1 MISRIYNSIKYRIN
15 HLLFEDKVLVSLGDY
30 MYLRD
35 DNSIRMYHVIIGSR
49 ILDIEQWEKTGEPLF
64 ENTNAISKVLFKS
77 MNIKHDSRGDD
88 IRFLNLLESYR
99 KKGFDPSSYI
109 RYAKNFT
116 INDGTHRA
124 ALAFCYNINKLPGIL
139 YTRMSPYWDMK
150 IPAYLEEDE
159 SCNTVLERVKQRIFK
174 AQNDLKENGVLL
186 TCAVPCDS
194 SFPLDKVKEDLEK
207 ECTIVRVIKNERMD
221 YTLIT
226 LLPKNFDYYQKRG
239 RLAFKAITK
248 LGRILKRKYGN
259 VELTDNFVDGKVV
272 YDRYMN

>member
-49 ILDIEQWEKTGEPLF
+49 ILDIEKWKNTREPSF
-64 ENTNAISKVLFKS
+64 ENTNVISNVLYNA
-77 MNIKHDSRGDD
+77 MNIKHDSKDDD
-88 IRFLNLLESYR
+88 IRFQNLLESYD
-99 KKGFDPSSYI
+99 KNGFDPSSYLRI
-109 RYAKNFT
+109 AKNFT

-124 ALAFCYNINKLPGIL
+124 ALAFCYNIFQIPGY
-139 YTRMSPYWDMK
+139 YTRVNPYWDTE
-150 IPAYLEEDE
+150 IPSYLNEDK
-159 SCNTVLERVKQRIFK
+159 SCHVVLENIKECIFK

-186 TCAVPCDS
+186 TCVVPCDS
-194 SFPLDKVKEDLEK
+194 SFPLDKVKEELEK
-207 ECTIVRVIKNERMD
+207 ECTIVKVIKNDRMN

-226 LLPKNFDYYQKRG
+226 LLPKIFDYYQKRG
-239 RLAFKAITK
+239 RLAFKAISK
-248 LGRILKRKYGN
+248 LGRKLKRQYGN